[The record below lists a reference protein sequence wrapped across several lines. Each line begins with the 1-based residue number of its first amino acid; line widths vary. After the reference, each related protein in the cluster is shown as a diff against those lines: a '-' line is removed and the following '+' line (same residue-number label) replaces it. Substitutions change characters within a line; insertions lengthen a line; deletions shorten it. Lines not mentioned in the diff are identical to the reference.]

1 MDLMQKL
8 TLIILGKV
16 VAVELTAMVM
26 VWPIV
31 MDHLVCYKVR
41 QQLMLPS
48 NRQSEIVMPVTVL
61 DSFSNLSFTIR
72 IYFIWRANWYERMD
86 YHAN

>member
-8 TLIILGKV
+8 TLIILSKV
-16 VAVELTAMVM
+16 VAVEPIMMVM

-31 MDHLVCYKVR
+31 MDHQVCYLVR
-41 QQLMLPS
+41 QRLMLPS
-48 NRQSEIVMPVTVL
+48 NRQSETALPVTVL
-61 DSFSNLSFTIR
+61 DSFNNLFFTIR
-72 IYFIWRANWYERMD
+72 IFVIWTGNWYKRMD